1 MTRAWLIVGLLWF
14 VALLNYLDRLMIT
27 TMHDSLVAAIPMTEK
42 QFGLLTSV
50 FAWVYGILSPF
61 AGFIADRFSR
71 SRVILVSL
79 FVWSGMTWLTG
90 HVKTFE
96 QLITVRAL
104 MGISEAAYIPAALA
118 LIADYHR
125 GGTRSLATGIHMT
138 GISVGSGLGWLGGWL
153 AKRHEWNFAFTLFG
167 FIGIGYALVLMFA
180 LRDAPVEREES
191 GPPPKGANFIE
202 AVSSLLKS
210 RSFLLML
217 TYWGLLGLTGWAV
230 MGWMPTY
237 FKEHYHLPED
247 VAGVYAT
254 AWLPAA
260 MFVGYL
266 IGGAWADRWSA
277 TNPRAR
283 ILVPAIG
290 LCISAPGLIL
300 LSQTSVLA
308 IGVIG
313 LVIHGMTRS
322 FTDANMMPALCLVSD
337 PRYRA
342 TGYGMLNLCS
352 CVIGGM
358 APYLGGV
365 LRDAK
370 VNLSVLFLFVALTMF
385 ICAAVMFCVKPAQS
399 EGGGSA
405 EAK

>member
-1 MTRAWLIVGLLWF
+1 MTRAWLIVALLWV

-27 TMHDSLVAAIPMTEK
+27 TMHDSLVAAIPMNEK

-50 FAWVYGILSPF
+50 FAWVYGVLSPF
-61 AGFIADRFSR
+61 AGFLADRFSR

-118 LIADYHR
+118 LISDYHR

-138 GISVGSGLGWLGGWL
+138 GISVGTGLGWLGGWL

-167 FIGIGYALVLMFA
+167 LIGLGYAFILMFA
-180 LRDAPVEREES
+180 LRDAPAAEERNAQS
-191 GPPPKGANFIE
+191 SRGTNFIE
-202 AVSSLLKS
+202 AVATLLRN
-210 RSFLLML
+210 RSFLRML
-217 TYWGLLGLTGWAV
+217 VYWGLLGLTGWAV
-230 MGWMPTY
+230 MGWMPIY
-237 FKEHYHLPED
+237 FKERYHLPED
-247 VAGVYAT
+247 IAGIYAT
-254 AWLPAA
+254 AYLPAA
-260 MFVGYL
+260 MLVGYI
-266 IGGAWADRWSA
+266 IGGAWADRWST
-277 TNPRAR
+277 TNSRAR

-300 LSQTSVLA
+300 LSQTGVLVV
-308 IGVIG
+308 GVIG
-313 LVIHGMTRS
+313 LIIHGMTRA

-352 CVIGGM
+352 CVVGGT

-370 VNLSVLFLFVALTMF
+370 VNLSVLYLVAALTMF
-385 ICAAVMFCVKPAQS
+385 VCAAVMFSVKPTKTDADGMS
-399 EGGGSA
+399 SA
-405 EAK
+405 T

>member
-1 MTRAWLIVGLLWF
+1 
-14 VALLNYLDRLMIT
+14 
-27 TMHDSLVAAIPMTEK
+27 
-42 QFGLLTSV
+42 
-50 FAWVYGILSPF
+50 VYGVLSPF
-61 AGFIADRFSR
+61 AGFLADRFSR

-90 HVKTFE
+90 QVKTVE

-118 LIADYHR
+118 LISDYHR

-138 GISVGSGLGWLGGWL
+138 GISVGSGFGWLGGWL

-167 FIGIGYALVLMFA
+167 FIGLGYALVLMFA
-180 LRDAPVEREES
+180 LRDAPVEREKNAQ
-191 GPPPKGANFIE
+191 PPQGTNFIE
-202 AVSSLLKS
+202 ALTGLMGN

-217 TYWGLLGLTGWAV
+217 FYWGLLGLTGWAV
-230 MGWMPTY
+230 MGWMPTF
-237 FKEHYHLPED
+237 FKERFHLAED
-247 VAGVYAT
+247 VAGIYAT
-254 AWLPAA
+254 AYFTAA
-260 MFVGYL
+260 MLVGYV
-266 IGGAWADRWSA
+266 IGGAWADRWSR
-277 TNPRAR
+277 TNSRAR

-300 LSQTSVLA
+300 LSQTGVLFV
-308 IGVIG
+308 GVIG
-313 LVIHGMTRS
+313 LMIHGMTRA
-322 FTDANMMPALCLVSD
+322 FTDSNMMPALCIVSD

-352 CVIGGM
+352 CVIGGT

-370 VNLSVLFLFVALTMF
+370 VNLGVLYLAASLTMF
-385 ICAAVMFCVKPAQS
+385 VCAAVMFSVKPAKT
-399 EGGGSA
+399 GADGPPDA
-405 EAK
+405 L